1 MPGRTTTVREQD
13 ALKKAARYLPGG
25 SNGNTVT
32 MDVVIGRG
40 QAARVWD
47 VSGNEYVDY
56 CLGSGPML
64 VGHAHPEVVAAVKE
78 QVGQGTTYFG
88 LNEHAILLA
97 EEIVRAVPCAEKVR
111 FTSTGTEA
119 TFFAMRAAR
128 AYRDRDL
135 ILKFEGGFHG
145 MNDYS
150 LMSMAPGQPLDF
162 PRPTPDSAGI
172 PESLQS
178 EVLIAPFN
186 DIETTSAIID
196 KHHDRLGG
204 VIVEPLQR
212 VIPPKPGFL
221 EGLRDVTQRHG
232 IPLIFDEIVTGFR
245 FAYGGAQQYYGVTPD
260 LCALGKAVAGG
271 FPLAVVAGREDIMDH
286 FDPDT
291 VEKKALILQEGTLNG
306 NPVAAVAGLAT
317 LAVLRREGTY
327 ERLFATGQ
335 RIKDELQR
343 LLYEAEIPARV
354 VGEAPMFD
362 AIFTEEEEPTDYRT
376 TLGRDMAKTHR
387 FNRLL
392 LERGVFKNHSKFYV
406 STVHGNDE
414 VEHTVGAF
422 ASAIREL
429 AT

>member
-1 MPGRTTTVREQD
+1 MPGRTKTVREQD
-13 ALKKAARYLPGG
+13 ALDKAAKYLPGG

-40 QAARVWD
+40 QGARLWD
-47 VSGNEYVDY
+47 LSGNEYVDY
-56 CLGSGPML
+56 ALGSGPML
-64 VGHAHPEVVAAVKE
+64 IGHAHPEVVAAVKE
-78 QVGQGTTYFG
+78 QVERGTTYFG
-88 LNEHAILLA
+88 LNEHAVLLA
-97 EEIVRAVPCAEKVR
+97 EEIVKAVPCAEKVR

-128 AYRDRDL
+128 AYRKRDL

-150 LMSMAPGQPLDF
+150 LMSMAPSQPQDF

-186 DIETTSAIID
+186 DLETTSAIIE
-196 KHHDRLGG
+196 KHHDQLGG

-221 EGLRDVTQRHG
+221 QGLRDVTLRYG
-232 IPLIFDEIVTGFR
+232 VPLIFDEIVTGFR
-245 FAYGGAQQYYGVTPD
+245 FAYGGAQEYYGVTPD

-271 FPLAVVAGREDIMDH
+271 FPLAAVAGREEIMHH
-286 FDPDT
+286 FDPAR

-306 NPVAAVAGLAT
+306 NPVAAAAGLAT

-327 ERLFATGQ
+327 EHLFATGQ
-335 RIKDELQR
+335 RIKDELER

-354 VGEAPMFD
+354 VGDAPMFD
-362 AIFTEEEEPTDYRT
+362 AIFTEEKELTDYRT
-376 TLGRDMAKTHR
+376 TLSRDMAKTHR

-392 LERGVFKNHSKFYV
+392 LERGVFKNNSKFYV
-406 STVHGNDE
+406 STVHGNDD
-414 VEHTVGAF
+414 VELTLEAF

-429 AT
+429 AI